1 MKYVLKNKDIDILQF
16 ESETTQKTSGEYGT
30 DIKQSLKNI
39 VILKDDAL
47 PLSLKIKENIEK
59 NLLRWIKKRKA
70 PENRQFIEKI
80 IATYSSGG
88 QEMPLGY
95 INVSLGLSL
104 NDSFWIIPAD
114 KDYKW
119 KDYNLYHNPF
129 DERIKNIAF
138 GDFSQK
144 VSGFTSSPE
153 YTTNGMLKKCW
164 HKENDKIYLYK
175 GSSTEYANIGKEAY
189 GEYYMAQIAEVLEF
203 EHISYD
209 LKEFHGQIVISCEI
223 FTSENEGYINIIS
236 FLNDENIEYIAN
248 NEMKANRNSIIQ
260 DIIKTYGKEN
270 FENLMLFDAIIYNTD
285 RHCGNFG
292 MIIDNNTNAILRP
305 APIFDNGL
313 SIFNKPTKDDL
324 KGIKLCM
331 NQLASYFEYNFD
343 EQLKRFVQPRHIPN
357 LEKLKT
363 FEFKKHKAFNLQ
375 DSWLEPIQKALQDRA
390 NLALEFA
397 YQKDKKLQITKT
409 KDIAKGKHRTNHTNN
424 NETGI

>member
-39 VILKDDAL
+39 IILKDDAL
-47 PLSLKIKENIEK
+47 PLNLRIKENIEK

-88 QEMPLGY
+88 QEMPLDY

-119 KDYNLYHNPF
+119 KDYNLYDNPF

-153 YTTNGMLKKCW
+153 YTTYGMLPKCW
-164 HKENDKIYLYK
+164 HRENDKIYLYK
-175 GSSTEYANIGKEAY
+175 GSSTEYANMGKEAY

-203 EHISYD
+203 KHISYD
-209 LKEFHGQIVISCEI
+209 LKEFHGQIVSSCEI

-324 KGIKLCM
+324 KDIKLCM
-331 NQLASYFEYNFD
+331 NQLVSYFEYNFD

-363 FEFKKHKAFNLQ
+363 FEFKKHKAFNLP
-375 DSWLEPIQKALQDRA
+375 DLWLEPIQKALQDRA

-409 KDIAKGKHRTNHTNN
+409 KDIAKGKHRN
-424 NETGI
+424 NEIEI

>member
-16 ESETTQKTSGEYGT
+16 ESEITQKTSSEYGT
-30 DIKQSLKNI
+30 DIKQYLKNI
-39 VILKDDAL
+39 VILKDNAL
-47 PLSLKIKENIEK
+47 PLNLKIKENIEK

-88 QEMPLGY
+88 QEMPLDY

-104 NDSFWIIPAD
+104 NDSFWIVPAD

-119 KDYNLYHNPF
+119 KDYNLYDNPF
-129 DERIKNIAF
+129 DERIKHIAF

-153 YTTNGMLKKCW
+153 YTTYGMLPKCW
-164 HKENDKIYLYK
+164 HRENDKIYLYK
-175 GSSTEYANIGKEAY
+175 GSSTEYANMGKEAY
-189 GEYYMAQIAEVLEF
+189 GEYYMAQIAEVMNF
-203 EHISYD
+203 NHIDYD
-209 LKEFHGQIVISCEI
+209 LKEFHGQIVSSCEI

-236 FLNDENIEYIAN
+236 FLNDESIEYIAN

-260 DIIKTYGKEN
+260 DIIKTYGKDN

-324 KGIKLCM
+324 KDIKLCM
-331 NQLASYFEYNFD
+331 NQLVSYFEYDFD
-343 EQLKRFVQPRHIPN
+343 DQLKLFVQPRHIPN

-363 FEFKKHKAFNLQ
+363 FEFKKHKEFNLP

-390 NLALEFA
+390 NLAIEFA

-409 KDIAKGKHRTNHTNN
+409 KDIAKSKQRN
-424 NETGI
+424 NEIEI

>member
-39 VILKDDAL
+39 IILKDDAL
-47 PLSLKIKENIEK
+47 PLNLRIKENIEK

-88 QEMPLGY
+88 QEMPLDY

-119 KDYNLYHNPF
+119 KDYNLYDNPF

-153 YTTNGMLKKCW
+153 YTTYGMLPKCW
-164 HKENDKIYLYK
+164 HRENDKIYLYK
-175 GSSTEYANIGKEAY
+175 GSSTEYANMGKEAY

-209 LKEFHGQIVISCEI
+209 LKEFHGQIVSSCEI

-324 KGIKLCM
+324 KDIKLCM
-331 NQLASYFEYNFD
+331 NQLVSYFEYNFD

-363 FEFKKHKAFNLQ
+363 FEFKKHKAFNLP
-375 DSWLEPIQKALQDRA
+375 DLWLEPIQKALQDRA

-409 KDIAKGKHRTNHTNN
+409 KDIAKGKHRN
-424 NETGI
+424 NEIEI